1 MDDTVSLIEL
11 LFSWSNPFSDVR
23 YVDELLTVKSEGAT
37 HTEKIWFVERD
48 YRIEYT
54 RGGATTLLVVPKGM
68 PTNFA
73 SVPWFGRIVVPV
85 SGRLT
90 EASVVHDFCYA
101 GKVLSRFE
109 ADWLFLTG
117 MKAAGVRPWR
127 RWIAYLAVRFGGARA
142 YRNASLAKSVA

>member
-1 MDDTVSLIEL
+1 MSLIET

-23 YVDELLTVKSEGAT
+23 YVDELLTVKSENAAGPG
-37 HTEKIWFVERD
+37 IWFVDRD

-73 SVPWFGRIVVPV
+73 SVPWFGRMVVPV

-109 ADWLFLTG
+109 SDWLFLTG
-117 MKAAGVRPWR
+117 MRAAGVRPWR

-142 YRNASLAKSVA
+142 YRNASLATDVAYK

>member
-1 MDDTVSLIEL
+1 MSLIEL

-23 YVDELLTVKSEGAT
+23 YVDDLLTVKDESAAQTKE
-37 HTEKIWFVERD
+37 IWIVDRD
-48 YRIEYT
+48 YRIEYV
-54 RGGATTLLVVPKGM
+54 RGGATTQLVVPKGT

-85 SGRLT
+85 SGKLT

-109 ADWLFLTG
+109 SDWLFLTG
-117 MKAAGVRPWR
+117 MRTAGVRPWR
-127 RWIAYLAVRFGGARA
+127 RWIAYLAVRFGGSRA
-142 YRNASLAKSVA
+142 YREASLKKDAA